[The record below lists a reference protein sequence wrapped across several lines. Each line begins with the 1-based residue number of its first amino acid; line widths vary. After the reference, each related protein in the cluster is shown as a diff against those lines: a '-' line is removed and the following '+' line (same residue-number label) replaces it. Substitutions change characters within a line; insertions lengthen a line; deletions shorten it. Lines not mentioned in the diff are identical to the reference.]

1 LAGRYTCRLMNP
13 TPDEF
18 SLRLRDFYAAAP
30 EGAEAAETPEILP
43 LPNGPAALR
52 PDPAALFRRASVA
65 TVALAAIFAVDAE
78 AQTAEPT
85 TLDPVV
91 VQGQQNSPYVA
102 RTISRPLYTEPLRDT
117 AQSVTVVPQAVIE
130 QQNAT
135 TLRDVLR
142 NVPGIS
148 MQAGEGGGG
157 PGGDFLSI
165 RGFNARND
173 VFIDGVR
180 DFGGYSRD
188 PFNFEQVEVIKGP
201 SSSNTGRGSTGGSV
215 NLVSKVAQ
223 LENSF
228 YRADLGIGTDD
239 YKRFTVDVNQRL
251 TGLWK
256 GRGAAGDAGALT
268 TTTNGKGVVVP
279 DTAAVDADPYFKA
292 SLRLNAM
299 WTEGDVANRD
309 NVDYKRWG
317 IAPSLT
323 LGFGDNARI
332 SLSYFHMEQD
342 NTPDYGIPWV
352 PNTQVVLPRRYWNQP
367 SPVSYSNWYG
377 LNGRDYEEIV
387 TDLGTLQY
395 EQKIGEWFQLNNT
408 IRYGQT
414 HRDSVTTAPRYNATI
429 TDPEDV
435 INRQFQ
441 SRDQTDTIIAEQFST
456 RFSFST
462 WGVKHDLVTG
472 FDLSYETAKN
482 SLRAETPAAPRA
494 SLYNPDASQPYDT
507 TIAYTGAVNESVTKN
522 AGIFLGETMKFWEER
537 IQLSG
542 NVRWDYY
549 ESELDQKAAPAI
561 PGGAR
566 STTTF
571 DRVDK
576 VWSYRV
582 ALAVKPVK
590 PATIY
595 IAYGTSFNPSAEGAV
610 SQSPL
615 TAATAALEPEENE
628 TIEAGI
634 KWDVLQE
641 RLSLTAAIFRTNKTN
656 ARTPGLTP
664 DDPPTVLEG
673 EQRVE
678 GFEIGFAGNITEK
691 WKVFGGYTYLQSE
704 VLKSN
709 TFTTDPDTGELKSQV
724 GNSLPQV
731 PEHSFS
737 LWTTYALPWQVE
749 VGAGAYYV
757 GSRYSSTDN
766 LREAP
771 DYWTFDAMISK
782 QFGKNVKAQ
791 INVYNL
797 ADEKYIDRVGGGHF
811 VPGAGRTAM
820 LTIGLAF

>member
-1 LAGRYTCRLMNP
+1 MAGGYTCRPMHP
-13 TPDEF
+13 TNDDF
-18 SLRLRDFYAAAP
+18 SLRLSHFYAAAP
-30 EGAEAAETPEILP
+30 EAPAVVEAATTVMALP
-43 LPNGPAALR
+43 SGPALR
-52 PDPAALFRRASVA
+52 PDPATLFRRVSVA
-65 TVALAAIFAVDAE
+65 AVGLAALFVADAD
-78 AQTAEPT
+78 AQTAAEPT

-117 AQSVTVVPQAVIE
+117 AQSITVVPQAVIQ

-201 SSSNTGRGSTGGSV
+201 SSSNTGRGSTGGSI
-215 NLVSKVAQ
+215 NLVSKVAL

-228 YRADLGIGTDD
+228 YRADLGIGTED

-256 GRGAAGDAGALT
+256 GRGAAGDTGALDVSKD
-268 TTTNGKGVVVP
+268 GKSVVMP
-279 DTAAVDADPYFKA
+279 PEPVDADPYFKA
-292 SLRLNAM
+292 SVRLNAM

-323 LGFGDNARI
+323 LGFGDNATL

-352 PNTQVVLPRRYWNQP
+352 PATQVVLPQRYWNKP

-377 LNGRDYEEIV
+377 LLERDYEEIV

-395 EQKIGEWFQLNNT
+395 EQRVGEWFQLNNT

-414 HRDSVTTAPRYNATI
+414 HRDSVTTAPRYNTS
-429 TDPEDV
+429 TDPELV

-441 SRDQTDTIIAEQFST
+441 ARDQVDTIIAEQFST

-462 WGVKHDLVTG
+462 FGVKHDLVTG
-472 FDLSYETAKN
+472 LDLSYETAEN
-482 SLRAETPAAPRA
+482 SLRSETPAAPVA
-494 SLYNPDASQPYDT
+494 SLYRPNAGAGYNSV
-507 TIAYTGAVNESVTKN
+507 IAYTGAVNESTTTN

-549 ESELDQKAAPAI
+549 ESELDQKAANNVV
-561 PGGAR
+561 
-566 STTTF
+566 TTF

-610 SQSPL
+610 SLSPL

-634 KWDVLQE
+634 KWDVFQE
-641 RLSLTAAIFRTNKTN
+641 RLSLTAAVFRTNKTN

-664 DDPPTVLEG
+664 EDPPTVLEG
-673 EQRVE
+673 EQRVD
-678 GFEIGFAGNITEK
+678 GFEIGIAGNITDN

-709 TFTTDPDTGELKSQV
+709 TFTTDPVTGELKSQV
-724 GNSLPQV
+724 GNELPQV
-731 PEHSFS
+731 PDHTFS
-737 LWTTYALPWQVE
+737 LWTTYALPWQIE

-757 GSRYSSTDN
+757 GRRYSSTDN

-782 QFGKNVKAQ
+782 QFTKNVKAQ

-797 ADEKYIDRVGGGHF
+797 ADEEYIDRVGGGHF